1 VLGECSVAPVL
12 RSGAKPGDVLAIAGR
27 QGWAAAGLAVL
38 GRGFRSPRA
47 VVVAHQRP
55 EPPYDAG
62 LAAAQGGATSM
73 IDVSDG
79 LVADVGHLAR
89 SSGVQIDIW
98 STAFTVDEPLR
109 AVGAALGVDPL
120 SFILGGGEDH
130 PLVATFPSGTPLPEP
145 FRQIGTVATAA
156 ADASASALPAALAV
170 TVDGAPYEGNPG
182 WTHF

>member
-1 VLGECSVAPVL
+1 
-12 RSGAKPGDVLAIAGR
+12 
-27 QGWAAAGLAVL
+27 
-38 GRGFRSPRA
+38 
-47 VVVAHQRP
+47 
-55 EPPYDAG
+55 
-62 LAAAQGGATSM
+62 M